1 MSEKIIDRLMAH
13 LRGQGVGCAAEAS
26 AKLAGRYHPPT
37 VELVALESLLR
48 SREATGLQ
56 TYGRTLDD
64 YPPASEEFWLRMA
77 AEELADALM
86 YIEKARAAS
95 ELDPRALP
103 TEAVAE
109 ALLVIMRDA
118 YPREIDKLAHDA
130 ANLLLFVPC
139 KPEHA

>member
-1 MSEKIIDRLMAH
+1 MSEVIEGLVEDLENM
-13 LRGQGVGCAAEAS
+13 GVGCVAAEG
-26 AKLAGRYHPPT
+26 GREGSTHIT
-37 VELVALESLLR
+37 SVELVALHSLLR
-48 SREATGLQ
+48 AREAVGVK

-86 YIEKARAAS
+86 YLQKASQSDSSPAS
-95 ELDPRALP
+95 NTATPRI
-103 TEAVAE
+103 AE

-118 YPREIDKLAHDA
+118 YPDEIAQLAASAVNTKL
-130 ANLLLFVPC
+130 FPPC